1 MKQKLYKCCSNR
13 RRVNFEELRLQSI
26 ASAFACRYWKKVEVL
41 TNTGAHDWA
50 PDQ

>member
-1 MKQKLYKCCSNR
+1 MDQKLYKYCWNR
-13 RRVNFEELRLQSI
+13 RRVKFEELRLQFN
-26 ASAFACRYWKKVEVL
+26 ASAFACRYWKMVEVL